1 MMRFG
6 VIFNFH
12 GGGTHMY
19 VCAGRE
25 IAGIPGCREGARH
38 PNNRIVWV
46 QASLAEV
53 QTKVEANEDES

>member
-1 MMRFG
+1 
-6 VIFNFH
+6 
-12 GGGTHMY
+12 MY

-38 PNNRIVWV
+38 PNNHIVWV

-53 QTKVEANEDES
+53 QTRVEANEDES